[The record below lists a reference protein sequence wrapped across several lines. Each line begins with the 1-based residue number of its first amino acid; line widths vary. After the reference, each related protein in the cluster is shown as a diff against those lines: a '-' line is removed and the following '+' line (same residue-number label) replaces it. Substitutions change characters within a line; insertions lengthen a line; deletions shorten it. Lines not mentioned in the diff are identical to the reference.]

1 MNLILSIKN
10 LKESGIEAKLA
21 DVLFK
26 NEKEEIKHLFNYLFY
41 YLPKQKFIKNG
52 VVIEPYLYNKIL
64 KQEEEEEYLQLC
76 CELAL
81 TFKREV
87 SCANEKDLQAIFK
100 KVGNVSKKRCYK
112 ELNFKKQ
119 ADFDAFQKLEEKKDL
134 LPDLEF
140 ENLLTSIE
148 LNELIKVLTK
158 KQKEALLK
166 KLKYGGKLHSDFKK
180 RIQEKAKPILK

>member
-1 MNLILSIKN
+1 MDLTLSIKN
-10 LKESGIEAKLA
+10 LKQSGIDAKLA
-21 DVLFK
+21 NVLFK
-26 NEKEEIKHLFNYLFY
+26 NEKEETKHLFNYLFY
-41 YLPKQKFIKNG
+41 FLPKQRFVKNG

-64 KQEEEEEYLQLC
+64 KQEEIEDYLQLC
-76 CELAL
+76 CELTLA
-81 TFKREV
+81 FKKEV
-87 SCANEKDLQAIFK
+87 IGVEEKEQLAIFK

-119 ADFDAFQKLEEKKDL
+119 ADFDAFQRLEEKKDL
-134 LPDLEF
+134 LSDLEF

-148 LNELIKVLTK
+148 LNELLKVLTK